1 MCIEIDRY
9 NVFNYYTNYLTPKML
24 HMRKESNFFENIFLT
39 ISRIIVFSFSHRD
52 IGGDMITM
60 QEPHIKKKKLIKI
73 II

>member
-1 MCIEIDRY
+1 
-9 NVFNYYTNYLTPKML
+9 ML
-24 HMRKESNFFENIFLT
+24 HIRKESNFFENIFLT